1 MSRSP
6 LDQSAL
12 YPSPFC
18 TAYWRQA
25 LADLKKPRILTFSAL
40 MIAACWALGLVPSIQ
55 LPMSVKISWGF
66 LARSLC
72 SMVGGPLNALV
83 FGLAEDTVTYLL
95 NPTGPYF
102 PGYALTTMLGNF
114 TYALF
119 LYRARLSVTRIFLA
133 KLLTNIQNVA
143 LGSLWSAILYGYG
156 YIATATVRLWKNIAM
171 LLPQALMLVVLF
183 TALLP
188 ILQRARLTPPQPGK
202 ALTIPLV

>member
-6 LDQSAL
+6 LDPAAL

-18 TAYWRQA
+18 AAYWRQA
-25 LADLKKPRILTFSAL
+25 VADLKSPRILTFSAL

-95 NPTGPYF
+95 HPTGPYF

-119 LYRARLSVTRIFLA
+119 LYRSRLSVTRIFVA
-133 KLLTNIQNVA
+133 KLLTNVQNVV
-143 LGSLWSAILYGYG
+143 LGSLWSAILYG
-156 YIATATVRLWKNIAM
+156 YIATATVRLWKNIVM
-171 LLPQALMLVVLF
+171 LLPQAVMLVILF
-183 TALLP
+183 TALTP
-188 ILQRARLTPPQPGK
+188 ILVRAKLIPPQSGK

>member
-6 LDQSAL
+6 LDPNAL
-12 YPSPFC
+12 YPNPFVP
-18 TAYWRQA
+18 AYWRQA
-25 LADLKKPRILTFSAL
+25 LADLKSPRILTFSAL

-119 LYRARLSVTRIFLA
+119 LYRARISVTRIFVA
-133 KLLTNIQNVA
+133 KLLTNAQNVL

-188 ILQRARLTPPQPGK
+188 ILQRARLIPPQPGK
-202 ALTIPLV
+202 TLTIPLV

>member
-6 LDQSAL
+6 LDPNAL
-12 YPSPFC
+12 YPSPFVP
-18 TAYWRQA
+18 AYWRQA
-25 LADLKKPRILTFSAL
+25 LADLKSPRILTFSAL
-40 MIAACWALGLVPSIQ
+40 MIAACWALSLVPSIQ

-66 LARSLC
+66 LARALC

-95 NPTGPYF
+95 NPTGAYF

-119 LYRARLSVTRIFLA
+119 LYRARISVTRIFVA
-133 KLLTNIQNVA
+133 KLLTNAQNVL

-188 ILQRARLTPPQPGK
+188 ILQRARLIPPQPGK
-202 ALTIPLV
+202 TLTIPLV

>member
-6 LDQSAL
+6 LDPNAL

-18 TAYWRQA
+18 PAYWRQA
-25 LADLKKPRILTFSAL
+25 LADLKNPRILTFSAL

-95 NPTGPYF
+95 HPTGPYF

-119 LYRARLSVTRIFLA
+119 LYRARLSVTRIFVA
-133 KLLTNIQNVA
+133 KLLTNVQNVA
-143 LGSLWSAILYGYG
+143 LGSLWSAILYGEAYR
-156 YIATATVRLWKNIAM
+156 YIMIERLVKNVIT
-171 LLPQALMLVVLF
+171 LLPQTVILCLLF
-183 TALLP
+183 AALLP
-188 ILQRARLTPPQPGK
+188 ILRRARL
-202 ALTIPLV
+202 IVW

>member
-6 LDQSAL
+6 LDPNAL
-12 YPSPFC
+12 YPNPFVP
-18 TAYWRQA
+18 AYWRQA
-25 LADLKKPRILTFSAL
+25 LADLKSPRILTFSAL
-40 MIAACWALGLVPSIQ
+40 MIAACWALSLVPSIQ

-66 LARSLC
+66 LARALC

-95 NPTGPYF
+95 NSTGAYF

-119 LYRARLSVTRIFLA
+119 LYRARISVTRIFVA
-133 KLLTNIQNVA
+133 KLLTNAQNVL

-188 ILQRARLTPPQPGK
+188 ILQRARLIPPQPGK
-202 ALTIPLV
+202 TLTIPLV